1 MWKYKKHQLCKSAA
15 CILIVLSAIDMAD
28 DGNTEATPPSP
39 RKKDSNRDKIRLK
52 LILVSGKTH
61 EYFFTPSDTAADI
74 GKYVFDHWPEHWD
87 EKVDNHRILRLIYQG
102 RFLHGNVSLGALKL
116 QTGRLTVMH
125 LVPRENLPEMPSQ
138 GERNR
143 EKSNEGGCTNCC
155 TIL

>member
-1 MWKYKKHQLCKSAA
+1 
-15 CILIVLSAIDMAD
+15 MAD
-28 DGNTEATPPSP
+28 DNSTEAPSSSP
-39 RKKDSNRDKIRLK
+39 KKNETNKDKIRLK

-61 EYFFTPSDTAADI
+61 EFYFTPNDTASDI
-74 GKYVFDHWPEHWD
+74 GKYVFQHWPEHWED
-87 EKVDNHRILRLIYQG
+87 RVDNHRILRLIYQG

-116 QTGRLTVMH
+116 PTGKLVVMH

-155 TIL
+155 TIQ